1 MALEDENPQTEIIDI
16 IELMHAF
23 GLIYEIHYTIS
34 MFVDDILLFVLLNP
48 LAYYIRMPTQCQ
60 HPLDLRL

>member
-1 MALEDENPQTEIIDI
+1 MALENENPQTEIIDI

-34 MFVDDILLFVLLNP
+34 MFVDDIVVTLL
-48 LAYYIRMPTQCQ
+48 I
-60 HPLDLRL
+60 